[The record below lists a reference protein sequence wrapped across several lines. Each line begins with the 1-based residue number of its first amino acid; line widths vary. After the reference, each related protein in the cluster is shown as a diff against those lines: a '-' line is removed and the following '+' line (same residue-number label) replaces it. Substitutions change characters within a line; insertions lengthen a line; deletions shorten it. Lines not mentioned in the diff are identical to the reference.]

1 MKKVLNIGKNVGL
14 VLGGFILGGMFMADG
29 DTEETKITNEAPTEE
44 VAKVEAEVKKEEP
57 TKEEPKKEEPKK
69 EEPKPV
75 VKEPIQIYT
84 DDKVTISFKE
94 VSAEGVKFLV
104 ENKTNATITIQADSV
119 AVNGFSSNNIMMSD
133 DISPM
138 SKGYAIAQ
146 TNELSEAGEPT
157 NISGGLTIIDFDGSF
172 DSYAVNFTNVSVQ

>member
-1 MKKVLNIGKNVGL
+1 MKKILNIGKNVGL
-14 VLGGFILGGMFMADG
+14 VVGGFILGGMFMADG

-44 VAKVEAEVKKEEP
+44 VAKAETVVKKEEVKKEEV
-57 TKEEPKKEEPKK
+57 
-69 EEPKPV
+69 KPV
-75 VKEPIQIYT
+75 VKEPIQVYS

-94 VSAEGVKFLV
+94 VSAEGIKFLV

-133 DISPM
+133 DISPK

-146 TNELSEAGEPT
+146 TNELSEAGEAK
-157 NISGGLTIIDFDGSF
+157 NISGGLTVIDFDGSF
-172 DSYAVNFTNVSVQ
+172 DSYAVNFNNVSVE